1 MAVETVSDTPAPPP
15 PRPSLF
21 VECTE
26 PLAYAGAD
34 AIICAV
40 PEAWDAARQ
49 DAWDDDDASTA
60 IIWRWTPG
68 CVLPAG
74 AAVCVVT
81 GGLALAAGVA
91 ASAPGLV
98 VVPQVEVRHSARRYG
113 FAAGQSS
120 SSFVTYHLDPTTAR
134 SLVVTEPGQPDMAL
148 DDWLKRAQDQG
159 FAEVWL
165 HSAATATAEGFSRD
179 VLTRANRVAPGLR
192 IWLSASGKALGHF
205 ETVSALPGLAALV
218 LAASDIAETDPE
230 TGGQGGATGQP
241 RNLSGA
247 A

>member
-1 MAVETVSDTPAPPP
+1 MAVETVSDTLAPPP

-21 VECTE
+21 VECDE
-26 PLAYAGAD
+26 PLTYAGAD

-49 DAWDDDDASTA
+49 DAWDDDAASTA

-68 CVLPAG
+68 RVLPEG
-74 AAVCVVT
+74 ARVAVVE
-81 GGLALAAGVA
+81 GGLALAASVA
-91 ASAPGLV
+91 ATDAGLV
-98 VVPQVEVRHSARRYG
+98 VVPRVEVRHSARRYG

-120 SSFVTYHLDPTTAR
+120 SSFVTYHLDPATAR
-134 SLVVTEPGQPDMAL
+134 SLVVAEPGQPDMAL

-165 HSAATATAEGFSRD
+165 HSTATATAEGFSND
-179 VLTRANRVAPGLR
+179 LLTRANRAAPGVHV
-192 IWLSASGKALGHF
+192 WLSASGKALSHF
-205 ETVSALPGLAALV
+205 ETVTALPGLAALV
-218 LAASDIAETDPE
+218 LAAAEFAETDPE
-230 TGGQGGATGQP
+230 TGGQVAATDPP

>member
-21 VECTE
+21 VECAE

-40 PEAWDAARQ
+40 PEAWDGARQ
-49 DAWDDDDASTA
+49 DAWDDDAASTA

-68 CVLPAG
+68 RALPDG
-74 AAVCVVT
+74 AAVCVVE
-81 GGLALAAGVA
+81 GGLALAASVA
-91 ASAPGLV
+91 TATTGLV
-98 VVPQVEVRHSARRYG
+98 VVPRVEVRHATRRYG

-120 SSFVTYHLDPTTAR
+120 SSFVTYHLDPATAR
-134 SLVVTEPGQPDMAL
+134 SLVVAEPGQPDSSL

-165 HSAATATAEGFSRD
+165 HSAATATADGFSRD
-179 VLTRANRVAPGLR
+179 VLTRANRAAPGVHV
-192 IWLSASGKALGHF
+192 WLSASGKTLSHF
-205 ETVSALPGLAALV
+205 ETVTALPGLAALV
-218 LAASDIAETDPE
+218 LAEADLAETDPD
-230 TGGQGGATGQP
+230 TGGQVAATDQP